1 MIRALIQ
8 NNRAAASVELL
19 LVTPPLLFLGWAG
32 IELTHRITTQRAVSE
47 IAQLVADNASR
58 AGDSTALG
66 QIPLRESDIND
77 VLDGANLQG
86 KSLDLEDK
94 GRIILSSLEQD
105 ASGRQIIHWRRC
117 VGKAAAGSEHS
128 NISNAPTKDPR
139 GIQMRGKW
147 VKAPPREALMV
158 VEVYYDYEPIIEVEI
173 AGYGKEQLAA
183 QAVRLVRDN
192 RDLSGIKS
200 DANAARCTTPSA

>member
-1 MIRALIQ
+1 MIRALLQ
-8 NNRAAASVELL
+8 NNRATASVELL

-105 ASGRQIIHWRRC
+105 PSGRQIIRWRRC

-158 VEVYYDYEPIIEVEI
+158 VEVY
-173 AGYGKEQLAA
+173 
-183 QAVRLVRDN
+183 
-192 RDLSGIKS
+192 
-200 DANAARCTTPSA
+200 